1 MLERTKL
8 LPQMHEQ
15 LDRVLGSL
23 EGVSDR
29 LASVKALVAHN
40 GAQNHGSI
48 KAFIERKSSELVEQ
62 VRRENSDHLENLERK
77 NSEHLEKIKDPRGKA
92 TKVDSWLIESCGLDD
107 EEERKEIVDCFVNP
121 AA

>member
-1 MLERTKL
+1 
-8 LPQMHEQ
+8 MHEQ

-29 LASVKALVAHN
+29 LASVKALMVHN

-48 KAFIERKSSELVEQ
+48 KAFIEHKHSELMEQ
-62 VRRENSDHLENLERK
+62 MKRENSDHMENLERK

-92 TKVDSWLIESCGLDD
+92 TKVDSWLIECGLDD
-107 EEERKEIVDCFVNP
+107 EEERQEIVACFVTP
-121 AA
+121 AP